1 MKNQPSNSEP
11 TGSSASSVPADDQSS
26 SADTPVGGL
35 RRAMRPRHLIM
46 MSLGSAI
53 GAGLFVG
60 SGAGIAAAGPAVLV
74 SYAIAG
80 LIVIAVM
87 RMLGE
92 MVAAD
97 PNPGAFSYYVGKA
110 LGPSA
115 AFAVGWLWWI
125 TLCLVVAAEA
135 TAAAQIMAGIVPLFP
150 QWGYALAFMVLFTW
164 INLWG
169 VKNFGEF
176 EFWFSFIK
184 VAFVFLFLALG
195 AAFLLGW
202 TPGDSPGLTNIT
214 ESAFMPNGMGGI
226 AAGLLVVVFAFGG
239 IEIVAVAA
247 AETAEPQR
255 SIKSA
260 TRTILW
266 RILLFYMGSVG
277 IMVLALPW
285 DDPSLLESPFV
296 AVLNRAGLPVLAA
309 LIGMIIV
316 AALLSS
322 LNANVYGASRMFY
335 SLSQRGMAPRRM
347 GGLNERAVP
356 SLGVWMSVAFGFV
369 AVLLNYF
376 WAEEVLGLL
385 LNIVGSTLIV
395 TWLSAIIAHLILRT
409 RAEKAGEKLPL
420 TMWLFPYLSWA
431 TLVGLVA
438 IIVLGF
444 TVPDVRTQLLL
455 TFGLFAV
462 LLVLGVIAARRGVQ
476 AGDHAVS
483 SPKRSHVDTD
493 ED

>member
-1 MKNQPSNSEP
+1 MNQQ
-11 TGSSASSVPADDQSS
+11 T
-26 SADTPVGGL
+26 TGGL
-35 RRAMRPRHLIM
+35 RPSMRPRHLIM

-60 SGAGIAAAGPAVLV
+60 SGEGIAAAGPAVLV

-110 LGPSA
+110 LGPSS

-135 TAAAQIMAGIVPLFP
+135 TAAAQIMAGLVPLFD
-150 QWGYALAFMVLFTW
+150 QWVYALAFMVLFTW

-195 AAFLLGW
+195 VAFLLGW
-202 TPGDSPGLTNIT
+202 TPAESPGLTHLT
-214 ESAFMPNGMGGI
+214 ESSFMPNGLGGV
-226 AAGLLVVVFAFGG
+226 AAGLLVVIFAFGG

-247 AETAEPQR
+247 AETAEPQK
-255 SIKSA
+255 SIKAA

-285 DDPSLLESPFV
+285 DDPALVESPFV
-296 AVLNRAGLPVLAA
+296 AVLNQAGLPALAA
-309 LIGMIIV
+309 IIGLIIV

-335 SLSQRGMAPRRM
+335 SLAQRGMAPRRL
-347 GGLNERAVP
+347 GTLNERAVP
-356 SLGVWMSVAFGFV
+356 TAGVWMSVAFGFV
-369 AVLLNYF
+369 AVGLNYF
-376 WAEEVLGLL
+376 WAEEVLDLL

-395 TWLSAIIAHLILRT
+395 TWLSAIVSHLILRT
-409 RAEKAGEKLPL
+409 RAERAGEKLPL

-444 TVPDVRTQLLL
+444 TVADVRGQLLA
-455 TFGLFAV
+455 TFGLFVA
-462 LLVLGVIAARRGVQ
+462 LLIAGRIATRRGAQVE
-476 AGDHAVS
+476 DHVVS
-483 SPKRSHVDTD
+483 SPKRTGVDTQRGTLPAEHD
-493 ED
+493 DTD

>member
-1 MKNQPSNSEP
+1 MSEQNSQ
-11 TGSSASSVPADDQSS
+11 GASASGSGLKPAM
-26 SADTPVGGL
+26 L
-35 RRAMRPRHLIM
+35 PRHLVM

-97 PNPGAFSYYVGKA
+97 PNPGAFSYYAGKA
-110 LGPSA
+110 LGPST

-135 TAAAQIMAGIVPLFP
+135 TAAAQILAGIVPLFP
-150 QWGYALAFMVLFTW
+150 QWVYALVFMVIFTW

-169 VKNFGEF
+169 VRKFGEF

-184 VAFVFLFLALG
+184 VAFVVLFLILG
-195 AAFLLGW
+195 IAFLLGW
-202 TPGDSPGLTNIT
+202 TPADSPGLTHVT
-214 ESAFMPNGMGGI
+214 GDLMPHGISGI

-247 AETAEPQR
+247 AETAQPEK
-255 SIKSA
+255 SIATA
-260 TRTILW
+260 TRTIVW

-285 DDPSLLESPFV
+285 DDPDLLQSPFV
-296 AVLNRAGLPVLAA
+296 AVLNTAGLPVLGAI
-309 LIGMIIV
+309 LGFIIV

-322 LNANVYGASRMFY
+322 LNANVYGASRMYF
-335 SLSQRGMAPRRM
+335 SLAQRGMAPQRTGR
-347 GGLNERAVP
+347 LNDRAVP
-356 SLGVWMSVAFGFV
+356 AAGVWMSVAFGFV
-369 AVLLNYF
+369 AVLLNYL
-376 WAEEVLGLL
+376 WAEAVLGML
-385 LNIVGSTLIV
+385 LNLVGSTLIA
-395 TWLSAIIAHLILRT
+395 TWLAAIISHLILRT
-409 RAEKAGEKLPL
+409 RAERAGQHLPL
-420 TMWLFPYLSWA
+420 KMWLFPYLSWA
-431 TLVGLVA
+431 TLAALVA
-438 IIVLGF
+438 VIVLGF
-444 TVPDVRTQLLL
+444 TVPDVRSQLLATL
-455 TFGLFAV
+455 GLYVALF
-462 LLVLGVIAARRGVQ
+462 IAGRIVTARIAPRHT
-476 AGDHAVS
+476 AG
-483 SPKRSHVDTD
+483 
-493 ED
+493 

>member
-1 MKNQPSNSEP
+1 MNDQISSGDER
-11 TGSSASSVPADDQSS
+11 TGS
-26 SADTPVGGL
+26 GL
-35 RRAMRPRHLIM
+35 RPAMRPRHLVM

-97 PNPGAFSYYVGKA
+97 PNPGAFSYYAGKA
-110 LGPSA
+110 LGPST

-135 TAAAQIMAGIVPLFP
+135 TAAAQILAGIVPLFP
-150 QWGYALAFMVLFTW
+150 QWVYALVFMVIFTW

-169 VKNFGEF
+169 VRKFGEF

-184 VAFVFLFLALG
+184 VAFVVLFLILG
-195 AAFLLGW
+195 IAFLLGW
-202 TPGDSPGLTNIT
+202 TPADSPGLTHVT
-214 ESAFMPNGMGGI
+214 GDLMPHGISGI

-247 AETAEPQR
+247 AETAQPEK
-255 SIKSA
+255 SIATA
-260 TRTILW
+260 TRTIVW

-285 DDPSLLESPFV
+285 DDPALLQSPFV
-296 AVLNRAGLPVLAA
+296 AVLNTAGLPLLGAI
-309 LIGMIIV
+309 LGFIIV

-322 LNANVYGASRMFY
+322 LNANVYGASRMFF
-335 SLSQRGMAPRRM
+335 SLAQRGMAPRATAK
-347 GGLNERAVP
+347 LDDRAVP
-356 SLGVWMSVAFGFV
+356 AAGVWMSVAFGFI
-369 AVLLNYF
+369 AVGLNYF
-376 WAEEVLGLL
+376 WAEAVLGLL
-385 LNIVGSTLIV
+385 LNLVGSTLIV
-395 TWLSAIIAHLILRT
+395 TWLSAIISHLILRT
-409 RAEKAGEKLPL
+409 RAERSGQDLPL
-420 TMWLFPYLSWA
+420 KMWLFPYLSWA
-431 TLVGLVA
+431 TLAALIAV
-438 IIVLGF
+438 IILGF
-444 TVPDVRTQLLL
+444 TVPDVRSQLLATL
-455 TFGLFAV
+455 GLYVALQV
-462 LLVLGVIAARRGVQ
+462 AGVIVTRRNRSL
-476 AGDHAVS
+476 AGG
-483 SPKRSHVDTD
+483 
-493 ED
+493 